1 MAMSQRVKPE
11 TSRQKAEEM
20 ERALKLAALKSLR
33 EFRKQ
38 RLANRQLPCQPRA
51 A

>member
-1 MAMSQRVKPE
+1 MAVSKP
-11 TSRQKAEEM
+11 TKTDPSLQKAEEV

-38 RLANRQLPCQPRA
+38 RLASRQLPCQPRA